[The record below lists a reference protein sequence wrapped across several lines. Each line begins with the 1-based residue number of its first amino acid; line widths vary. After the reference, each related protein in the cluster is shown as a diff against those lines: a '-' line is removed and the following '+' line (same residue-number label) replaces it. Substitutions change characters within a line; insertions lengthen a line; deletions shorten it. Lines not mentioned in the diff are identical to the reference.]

1 MKETT
6 LNYKS
11 AGVDVE
17 AGYEAVARMKRHVKK
32 TFNQSVLT
40 DLGNFGGLY
49 ALGNEGGNE
58 PVLVSGTDG
67 VGTKLK
73 LAFDLDKHDTIGID
87 CVAMCVNDIICHGA
101 KPLFFL
107 DYLAT
112 GHLEPEKA
120 EQIVAGIAKGCMDS
134 GSALIGGE
142 TAEMP
147 GFYSDGEYDLA
158 GFSVGAVDK
167 SKIIT
172 GEKVSSGDQIIA
184 VPSSGVHSNGFSL
197 VRKIIEIAN
206 VDLND
211 VEKPF
216 DKSIG
221 EVLLE
226 PTQIYVDAILPLV
239 SKFDLSGIA
248 HITGGGFYENIP
260 RILKDGQMAKL
271 NLNSYELPEIFK
283 WLEEKGKLKRDD
295 MYHTFNM
302 GVGMVI
308 VVKSDISDAVI
319 DDLKSRGYG
328 AFLFGEIVDGEK
340 GVELCLE

>member
-112 GHLEPEKA
+112 GHLDPEKA
-120 EQIVAGIAKGCMDS
+120 EQIVAGIARGCMDS

-158 GFSVGAVDK
+158 GFSVGVVDK

-221 EVLLE
+221 EVLL
-226 PTQIYVDAILPLV
+226 
-239 SKFDLSGIA
+239 
-248 HITGGGFYENIP
+248 
-260 RILKDGQMAKL
+260 
-271 NLNSYELPEIFK
+271 
-283 WLEEKGKLKRDD
+283 
-295 MYHTFNM
+295 
-302 GVGMVI
+302 
-308 VVKSDISDAVI
+308 
-319 DDLKSRGYG
+319 
-328 AFLFGEIVDGEK
+328 
-340 GVELCLE
+340 